1 MTVEEASLYSIA
13 LIGPGVLLV
22 AAAWTLP
29 TWLGR
34 RLPES
39 MLALGV
45 NLAVSAFLL
54 WALSALAFAG
64 SYALQGVPA
73 RALVAGASHFAG
85 LGRLA
90 GLLWGPVLL
99 LALAVQPQ
107 HWRPEL

>member
-1 MTVEEASLYSIA
+1 MTVEDATLYSVA
-13 LIGPGVLLV
+13 LILPGVVLAV
-22 AAAWTLP
+22 AAWVIP

-39 MLALGV
+39 MLALGA
-45 NLAVSAFLL
+45 NLAVSALAL
-54 WALSALAFAG
+54 WVLSALAFAG

-73 RALVAGASHFAG
+73 AALVDGALHFAG

-107 HWRPEL
+107 TWRPEL